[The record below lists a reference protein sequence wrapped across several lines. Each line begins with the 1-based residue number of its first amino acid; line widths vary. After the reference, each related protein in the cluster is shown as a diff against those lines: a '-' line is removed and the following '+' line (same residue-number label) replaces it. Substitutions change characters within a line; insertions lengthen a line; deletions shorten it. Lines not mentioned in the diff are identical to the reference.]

1 MAYPATRQQNQSL
14 AQSAAPSNPVAELK
28 ALANRP
34 DMFNRFKQ
42 VIGDKA
48 PQFLASVVSAV
59 STNPEL
65 MKADPNTI
73 LASAMVAATLDLDIN
88 PSLGFAAIVPYAK
101 NKPIKD
107 GNGNITG
114 WSKTVNA
121 QFQIM
126 TKGFVQLAI
135 RSGLYKNMNVTEVY
149 QDEFESI
156 DILSGELNMHPVSGG
171 QREKGDLG
179 MIVGYVAYFK
189 LISGFEKTV
198 YWSMDKIINHAQ
210 RYSKSY
216 DQKTGRFFKGSAW
229 ADNFE
234 AMCRKTVLKNA
245 LASWGILSTQM
256 QKAIVADQGVIA
268 SVDKQDQIEYPD
280 GNDIDKA
287 LLAASGIEPQED
299 DEVPEQLLEGQPVTT
314 TNTEQK
320 KAPRFAKGAKK
331 ASHAPTPK
339 QEPVVTPQREPGEDD
354 DSDLYNE
361 DGPESS
367 FFDEGDEAALD
378 AIWGGQA

>member
-28 ALANRP
+28 AMANSP
-34 DMFNRFKQ
+34 AMLNRFKQ
-42 VIGDKA
+42 VIGEKA

-65 MKADPNTI
+65 MKADPNSI

-107 GNGNITG
+107 GNGNIVS

-299 DEVPEQLLEGQPVTT
+299 DDVPEQLLEGQPVTT

-331 ASHAPTPK
+331 ASPVPAPKP
-339 QEPVVTPQREPGEDD
+339 EPAAPQREPGEDD

>member
-299 DEVPEQLLEGQPVTT
+299 DDVPEQLLEGQPVTT

-331 ASHAPTPK
+331 ASPAPTPK